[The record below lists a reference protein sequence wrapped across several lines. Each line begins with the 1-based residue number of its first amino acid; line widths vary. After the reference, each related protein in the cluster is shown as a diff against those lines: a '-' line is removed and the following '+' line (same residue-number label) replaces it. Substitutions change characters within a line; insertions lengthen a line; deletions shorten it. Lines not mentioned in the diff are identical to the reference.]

1 MANPY
6 TPPNPPGWTP
16 AMTWGP
22 PAVTPPDTSKTD
34 IAGLSKIW
42 TAAAVAIAGS
52 VLGIVVLV
60 AVNVGY
66 VQTDLPMS
74 GSPLS
79 VATTGLEI
87 VVGVGLVGLVI
98 SVVSFWYYRDGF
110 VFLRTVDTR
119 FSSTPTW
126 LLLVIAGIVF
136 VGIALTVLL
145 WAILS
150 LVSCAGN
157 ATVVPPSCIVPGNL
171 LGPLALLLLAGIIAL
186 VGFIGTLVGI
196 WRLGDRYGNSLFKI
210 GAVLLIIPY
219 VNIIGQILILVAAGG
234 ARAQIKTR
242 PGAGFM
248 TMPSVM
254 SPPAAP

>member
-1 MANPY
+1 
-6 TPPNPPGWTP
+6 
-16 AMTWGP
+16 MTWGP
-22 PAVTPPDTSKTD
+22 PAVTTPDTSRTD

-60 AVNVGY
+60 AVNAGY
-66 VQTDLPMS
+66 VRTSLPMS

-79 VATTGLEI
+79 VATTALEI
-87 VVGVGLVGLVI
+87 LLGVGLVGLVI
-98 SVVSFWYYRDGF
+98 SVVSYWYYRDGF

-126 LLLVIAGIVF
+126 VLLVIAGIVF
-136 VGIALTVLL
+136 VGIAFTILVA
-145 WAILS
+145 AILS

-157 ATVVPPSCIVPGNL
+157 ASVIPPSCIVPGNL
-171 LGPLALLLLAGIIAL
+171 LGPLVLLLFAGIIAL

-219 VNIIGQILILVAAGG
+219 VNLVGQILILVAAGG
-234 ARAQIKTR
+234 ARAQIQAR
-242 PGAGFM
+242 PGIGFT

-254 SPPAAP
+254 SPPSPPYP